1 MPAGGT
7 EAGTRPAEL
16 DIQRWTS
23 GGPTRRSAGSQAGTG
38 GGPRGLYEALQPL
51 AGVPWVPGQKLERW
65 GHEPPSGWTAAAGH
79 RHGRGQDEQLGPVAR
94 LPAGDTVPSP
104 WADVTL
110 PQTGPGEGT
119 ETPGSDRGL
128 RAELE
133 LPTLV
138 PTLIL
143 PPSAL
148 HPGDAQP
155 PRAERGARLTWVLG
169 LGQRVVQGVGVQPP
183 PQSRSSPAQPICT
196 PRPHPTP
203 RVENGADL
211 VSEANGG
218 GHMRE
223 DRAPSLRA
231 RRGRGGSGKLFD
243 LHRPLLRDKV
253 ILGGRLILGVTMGIK

>member
-1 MPAGGT
+1 MS
-7 EAGTRPAEL
+7 
-16 DIQRWTS
+16 DS
-23 GGPTRRSAGSQAGTG
+23 G
-38 GGPRGLYEALQPL
+38 
-51 AGVPWVPGQKLERW
+51 
-65 GHEPPSGWTAAAGH
+65 PS
-79 RHGRGQDEQLGPVAR
+79 AR

-143 PPSAL
+143 LPSSL

-169 LGQRVVQGVGVQPP
+169 SGQLVVQGVGVRPP
-183 PQSRSSPAQPICT
+183 PHQSRSSPAQPICT

>member
-38 GGPRGLYEALQPL
+38 GGPRGPYEAPRPL

-79 RHGRGQDEQLGPVAR
+79 RHGVARMSDSGPSAR

-143 PPSAL
+143 PPSSL
-148 HPGDAQP
+148 HPGDAQL

-169 LGQRVVQGVGVQPP
+169 LGQLVVRGWASGPP
-183 PQSRSSPAQPICT
+183 PFTLKPGS
-196 PRPHPTP
+196 
-203 RVENGADL
+203 ADL
-211 VSEANGG
+211 HAAPPP
-218 GHMRE
+218 H
-223 DRAPSLRA
+223 APSGKRRGPRLRGKRRWPHA
-231 RRGRGGSGKLFD
+231 RGRGSLAPCPP
-243 LHRPLLRDKV
+243 RPRGLRKV
-253 ILGGRLILGVTMGIK
+253 IRPPQATAAR

>member
-1 MPAGGT
+1 M
-7 EAGTRPAEL
+7 
-16 DIQRWTS
+16 
-23 GGPTRRSAGSQAGTG
+23 
-38 GGPRGLYEALQPL
+38 
-51 AGVPWVPGQKLERW
+51 
-65 GHEPPSGWTAAAGH
+65 
-79 RHGRGQDEQLGPVAR
+79 
-94 LPAGDTVPSP
+94 PSP

-143 PPSAL
+143 LPSAL

-155 PRAERGARLTWVLG
+155 PGAERGARLTWVLG
-169 LGQRVVQGVGVQPP
+169 LGQLVVQGVGVRPP
-183 PQSRSSPAQPICT
+183 PHQSRSSPAQPICT

-223 DRAPSLRA
+223 DGAPSLCA
-231 RRGRGGSGKLFD
+231 R
-243 LHRPLLRDKV
+243 
-253 ILGGRLILGVTMGIK
+253 

>member
-23 GGPTRRSAGSQAGTG
+23 GGSTRRSAGSQAGTG
-38 GGPRGLYEALQPL
+38 RGPRG
-51 AGVPWVPGQKLERW
+51 RW
-65 GHEPPSGWTAAAGH
+65 PVSLGFQGRSWKGGATNHHQDGRRPRATGTAVARMSDSGPS
-79 RHGRGQDEQLGPVAR
+79 AR

-148 HPGDAQP
+148 HPGDAQL

-169 LGQRVVQGVGVQPP
+169 LGQRVVRGWASGPP
-183 PQSRSSPAQPICT
+183 PFTLKPGS
-196 PRPHPTP
+196 
-203 RVENGADL
+203 ADL
-211 VSEANGG
+211 HAAPPP
-218 GHMRE
+218 H
-223 DRAPSLRA
+223 APSGKRRGPRLRGKRRWPHA
-231 RRGRGGSGKLFD
+231 RGRGSLAPCPP
-243 LHRPLLRDKV
+243 RPRGLRKV
-253 ILGGRLILGVTMGIK
+253 IRPPQATAAR

>member
-38 GGPRGLYEALQPL
+38 GGPRGLYEAPRPL

-79 RHGRGQDEQLGPVAR
+79 RHGHGQDEQLGPVAR

-143 PPSAL
+143 LPSSL

-169 LGQRVVQGVGVQPP
+169 LGQLVVQGVGVRPP
-183 PQSRSSPAQPICT
+183 PPVTLKPGS
-196 PRPHPTP
+196 
-203 RVENGADL
+203 ADL
-211 VSEANGG
+211 HAAPPP
-218 GHMRE
+218 H
-223 DRAPSLRA
+223 APSGKRRGPRLRGKRRWPHA
-231 RRGRGGSGKLFD
+231 RGRGSLAPCPPRPRGLRKVI
-243 LHRPLLRDKV
+243 RPLQATAAR
-253 ILGGRLILGVTMGIK
+253 

>member
-7 EAGTRPAEL
+7 EAGTWPAEL

-23 GGPTRRSAGSQAGTG
+23 GGPTRRSAGSQVGTG
-38 GGPRGLYEALQPL
+38 GGPRGRWPVSLGFQGRSWKGGATNHHQDGRRPR
-51 AGVPWVPGQKLERW
+51 ATGTGVARMSNSG
-65 GHEPPSGWTAAAGH
+65 PS
-79 RHGRGQDEQLGPVAR
+79 AR

-169 LGQRVVQGVGVQPP
+169 LGQRVVRGWASGPP
-183 PQSRSSPAQPICT
+183 PFTLKPGSADLHAAPLPHAPSGKRRGPRLRGKRRWPHARGQGSLAPCP
-196 PRPHPTP
+196 PRP
-203 RVENGADL
+203 RG
-211 VSEANGG
+211 
-218 GHMRE
+218 
-223 DRAPSLRA
+223 LR
-231 RRGRGGSGKLFD
+231 
-243 LHRPLLRDKV
+243 KV
-253 ILGGRLILGVTMGIK
+253 IRPPQATAAR

>member
-7 EAGTRPAEL
+7 EAGTGPAEL

-38 GGPRGLYEALQPL
+38 GGPRGPYEAPRPL

-65 GHEPPSGWTAAAGH
+65 GHEPPSGRTAAAGH
-79 RHGRGQDEQLGPVAR
+79 RHGVARMSDSGPSAR

-119 ETPGSDRGL
+119 ETSGSDRGL

-143 PPSAL
+143 LPSAL

-169 LGQRVVQGVGVQPP
+169 SSQRVVRGWASGPP
-183 PQSRSSPAQPICT
+183 PPVTLKPGS
-196 PRPHPTP
+196 
-203 RVENGADL
+203 ADL
-211 VSEANGG
+211 RAAPPP
-218 GHMRE
+218 H
-223 DRAPSLRA
+223 APSGKRRGPRLRGKRRWPHA
-231 RRGRGGSGKLFD
+231 RGRGSLAPCP
-243 LHRPLLRDKV
+243 LRPRGLRKV
-253 ILGGRLILGVTMGIK
+253 IRPPQATAAR